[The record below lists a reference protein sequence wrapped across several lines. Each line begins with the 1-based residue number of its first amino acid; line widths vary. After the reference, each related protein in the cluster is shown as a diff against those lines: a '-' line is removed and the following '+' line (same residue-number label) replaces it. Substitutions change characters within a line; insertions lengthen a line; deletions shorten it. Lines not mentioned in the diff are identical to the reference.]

1 MKQNIFVKIS
11 IALNAL
17 VLVAVVVL
25 YIMFFGSNNAT
36 GGDADA
42 KGKNQRDSASHD
54 LAIAYVN
61 LDSLLLQYQ
70 MSIDLNED
78 LLTEHAKSKANLERQ
93 VKQFEKD
100 YNAFMEKARLGTFLS
115 QTSMEAQQNDLI
127 KKQQNLQ
134 LLDEQLTQELLDKQT
149 SMNKQLYDTVMNYIK
164 EYNDGQFSLILGNT
178 AGSIVLYGDEGMDI
192 TPQIVV
198 NLNERYLKSKK

>member
-1 MKQNIFVKIS
+1 
-11 IALNAL
+11 
-17 VLVAVVVL
+17 
-25 YIMFFGSNNAT
+25 
-36 GGDADA
+36 
-42 KGKNQRDSASHD
+42 ASHD
-54 LAIAYVN
+54 LVIAYVN

-115 QTSMEAQQNDLI
+115 QASMEAQQNDLI

-149 SMNKQLYDTVMNYIK
+149 AMNKQLYDTVMNYIK